1 MRVKPGTPIQKN
13 AETSALK
20 IKNYCNCAATVLFLS
35 NAWATSSVATVLIES
50 PGMNARFAIR
60 LWPIVMCVA
69 KASQTA
75 PTPSMNNTPKSQIK
89 ANSKTGL

>member
-1 MRVKPGTPIQKN
+1 MVSYVSKTQKPHKIALYGFIWFLEFLYYKIYESKAAARPYKKN

-60 LWPIVMCVA
+60 L
-69 KASQTA
+69 
-75 PTPSMNNTPKSQIK
+75 
-89 ANSKTGL
+89 

>member
-1 MRVKPGTPIQKN
+1 MPINAAVTKIHSSFHTIQRNCLQELLYYKTYESKAWHAHIKKN

-60 LWPIVMCVA
+60 L
-69 KASQTA
+69 
-75 PTPSMNNTPKSQIK
+75 
-89 ANSKTGL
+89 